1 MYSPVSAAQVQE
13 LKETVE
19 KWLLQEHENVE
30 WAGERIF
37 QTQWRI
43 RFLCKIQVR
52 KREYWDEYI
61 SYRCGRF
68 CREKSLP
75 VT

>member
-30 WAGERIF
+30 
-37 QTQWRI
+37 
-43 RFLCKIQVR
+43 
-52 KREYWDEYI
+52 
-61 SYRCGRF
+61 
-68 CREKSLP
+68 
-75 VT
+75 